1 MQHTKNSPRSHPS
14 PFPKGKKGETSPE
27 EPPSNGTEGFLKDPR
42 GFVDE
47 AKTPL
52 ENATSSQE
60 VHLPIIET
68 AVTPAEEVAQYT
80 SLENLRFSSDSSED
94 EELLSAGRLPEVNTR
109 SIPLP
114 AVLQYLRESEALASR
129 YFSLSAKHKR
139 KGHQR
144 NPTHPMAIEKKAQTE
159 SVDTRPATIK
169 GETVVVA
176 CDFCGKKIPRLSLLG
191 SLEESCAE
199 VRTIEQY

>member
-1 MQHTKNSPRSHPS
+1 M
-14 PFPKGKKGETSPE
+14 
-27 EPPSNGTEGFLKDPR
+27 
-42 GFVDE
+42 DE

-52 ENATSSQE
+52 VNATSAQE
-60 VHLPIIET
+60 VHLPII
-68 AVTPAEEVAQYT
+68 TPAEEVAQFT
-80 SLENLRFSSDSSED
+80 ALENLRFSSDSSED
-94 EELLSAGRLPEVNTR
+94 EEQLSAGRLPEVNTR

-191 SLEESCAE
+191 SLEDSCAE
-199 VRTIEQY
+199 VRTIEQYNIIAQPRPPDHQLLLR